1 MTADR
6 LHYIATIAAATDL
19 LRQAGSRGGMPS
31 RLHCGRRR
39 STSTLSVRLVTVR
52 RRDNALRML
61 DCSGAAFGGRAH
73 RRTAAAAAAA
83 AVL

>member
-31 RLHCGRRR
+31 RLCGRRR
-39 STSTLSVRLVTVR
+39 STSTLSVRLVSNGTSKMR
-52 RRDNALRML
+52 SECL
-61 DCSGAAFGGRAH
+61 
-73 RRTAAAAAAA
+73 TAAEQHSAAEPIEERQQQQQQFYGR
-83 AVL
+83 

>member
-19 LRQAGSRGGMPS
+19 LRQAGSLGGMPS
-31 RLHCGRRR
+31 RLCGRRR